1 MFFLLCKGVM
11 FIMHIFWPILG
22 FLVHGLLTALW
33 GYSVYAQSAPDN
45 TDPRFP
51 KLSAPWYIS
60 KSCDV
65 VHDPHV
71 VGYCKQAKAALAVS
85 VVML

>member
-1 MFFLLCKGVM
+1 M

-22 FLVHGLLTALW
+22 FLVHGALTALW
-33 GYSVYAQSAPDN
+33 AYSVYMQTAPDN
-45 TDPRFP
+45 SDPRFP

-60 KSCDV
+60 KGCSALFNKSLD
-65 VHDPHV
+65 
-71 VGYCKQAKAALAVS
+71 GYCKQAQASLGVS